1 MKNHPNKP
9 NFKNL
14 CYAIDNLMYIGAI
27 NTKTLKISKSGIEMA
42 NYLFLKIYNSA
53 AVIKCMKSFKNEDK
67 KIAKFIILYIAL
79 ILQMGNNIVKEFN
92 NKNQIKYF
100 NANSDIITLINPLN
114 VLLKSELTDD
124 NQIKNLV
131 ESIGFSYSTFKLFKK
146 YIQRVVDLIF
156 PNMKISKVIDEIQIY
171 HEAMLIN

>member
-1 MKNHPNKP
+1 MKNHPN
-9 NFKNL
+9 KNL

-92 NKNQIKYF
+92 IKYF

-156 PNMKISKVIDEIQIY
+156 QNMKISKVIDEI
-171 HEAMLIN
+171 